1 MHANDHQVNNNGE
14 TLSTFLI
21 HSCYTCFNTHKTYKL
36 NFSHGNVIQI
46 SSVRRLNGVISVC
59 KLSIH
64 MYYHMVWYSIYYR
77 AIFFIHFFNLSAWFH
92 FSLIRCYCYIIWCLI
107 LLWCIFMYYYWYEN
121 ELKIYDLLKIK
132 WKIKNKIILFYYR
145 ETE

>member
-46 SSVRRLNGVISVC
+46 SSVRSFKGVISVC

-64 MYYHMVWYSIYYR
+64 NYVMYYQMVYTSYQ
-77 AIFFIHFFNLSAWFH
+77 AIFFIHFFLSA
-92 FSLIRCYCYIIWCLI
+92 
-107 LLWCIFMYYYWYEN
+107 
-121 ELKIYDLLKIK
+121 
-132 WKIKNKIILFYYR
+132 
-145 ETE
+145 